1 VHSQSNHDRAHG
13 KQTFRGELFD
23 LPPWRAQ
30 PREFS
35 ARGPRARWLYSRTC
49 VGPTRGKAMNM
60 LMKFAAAAALSSLA
74 LVSSPIAAQPAP
86 SRAIVSLYHA
96 VPGHQE
102 DLMRWLAD
110 QDRIAAAAGVPTS
123 QVYVH
128 TDGDS
133 WDFMVIQ
140 PATTEAQDAAIDA
153 AAKKMG
159 MMSGPRVALE
169 FRKHIQNH
177 TDTFVRGPMSAAEYL
192 NSLGPRR

>member
-1 VHSQSNHDRAHG
+1 
-13 KQTFRGELFD
+13 
-23 LPPWRAQ
+23 
-30 PREFS
+30 
-35 ARGPRARWLYSRTC
+35 
-49 VGPTRGKAMNM
+49 MNM
-60 LMKFAAAAALSSLA
+60 LTRLAAIAAISSLA
-74 LVSSPIAAQPAP
+74 LISSPVAAQQAP
-86 SRAIVSLYHA
+86 GRAIVSLYHA

-102 DLMRWLAD
+102 ELMRWLAD

-133 WDFMVIQ
+133 WDFMIVQ
-140 PATTEAQDAAIDA
+140 PVTTEAQDAAIEA
-153 AAKKMG
+153 AAKKLG

-192 NSLGPRR
+192 KALGPPR